1 MQHQPHRHIPCFWTD
16 HPPSLQ
22 HRRLTQ
28 SVLSAFC
35 HEPVLTQP
43 GHKGGLAHSRLSN
56 QQYLIRSHAPQIL
69 PSGLCSL
76 SFLLWEGVWH
86 HPRLV
91 DWPVAIGKSGTI
103 HLSRAAGGTMGGW
116 GVEIKLMENFQS
128 KSTSNGQVV
137 YITYGELVSQRVS
150 VVTAAAPAS

>member
-1 MQHQPHRHIPCFWTD
+1 MQHQSHRHIPCFWTD
-16 HPPSLQ
+16 HLLSLQ

-76 SFLLWEGVWH
+76 SLLLWEGMWH

-103 HLSRAAGGTMGGW
+103 HLSRAAGGYNGRMRGRDKVNGKFP
-116 GVEIKLMENFQS
+116 IKEHLKRS
-128 KSTSNGQVV
+128 SSLYHLRRTCISTSVRS
-137 YITYGELVSQRVS
+137 YSCS
-150 VVTAAAPAS
+150 AS